1 MKYLRRVGLVPSL
14 LFVGVLG
21 GLLAPLPSEA
31 LTVTI
36 DGSPVQIATTS
47 AACIPG
53 YNLCSFITPRQYGNW
68 IVGDVSST
76 NRARIMIGD
85 NSAANSLDLLKMT
98 GITFT
103 PVVTAGTKITS
114 TVVVT
119 HTYNAGGGNPQ
130 GNYSWGY
137 GMSGYFDPPG
147 PNAPDENV
155 VGDRL
160 QQSGRG
166 NFGGTFTN
174 VQLGSGIDTGVL
186 ATPSAK
192 NLSGS
197 ISRTST
203 PIVVQPNCNTGNA
216 RCAPTITQTFT
227 ITAVG
232 PDKLVMTDSMIAAG
246 GTCRTVDE
254 VIPIPPHL
262 YALML
267 KLDPHAPNDINQLS
281 AWLKTMG
288 QKYLNKPI
296 QKKLLAYLIHQL
308 DKWLA
313 ATVPG
318 TCPEIEGE
326 IEEVLLEDEEAE
338 LVAAVAAGAVPAE
351 PGGTITITKNTNQ
364 ETSDTFTFNI
374 SRGDSSSTE
383 TIPMGAQTSQSI
395 VVTVEPGTYNVNEIN
410 NPESWTFENANC
422 GDTGDPTS
430 SGVVGVVVEVG
441 GNVDCTFNNKTFISD
456 DYRVINVDGG
466 VTWSEARVMAM
477 ALAPTLG
484 GVWDLADIRS
494 QEEQNFIQTL
504 LPPNPTEI
512 PGTHDYWTAGEQPV
526 CTVEP
531 GCTWRWATNLFVFY
545 NNGVTPGGYANWG
558 TAPPGPVNEPNNLG
572 NENHVTL
579 DSRYGW
585 GWNDLNGENRE
596 PEGFVAKRVS
606 P

>member
-1 MKYLRRVGLVPSL
+1 MRYLRRVGFVSCL
-14 LFVGVLG
+14 LIVGVLG

-36 DGSPVQIATTS
+36 DGSSVQIATTS
-47 AACIPG
+47 AACSPG

-103 PVVTAGTKITS
+103 PVVTAGTKITT

-160 QQSGRG
+160 QQIGRG

-203 PIVVQPNCNTGNA
+203 PTVVQPNCNTGNA

-246 GTCRTVDE
+246 GTCRAVDE

-338 LVAAVAAGAVPAE
+338 LVAAVAASAVPAE

-364 ETSDTFTFNI
+364 ETNDTFTFNI

-383 TIPMGAQTSQSI
+383 TIPMDGQTSQSI

-410 NPESWTFENANC
+410 NPEGWTFENANC

-430 SGVVGVVVEVG
+430 FGVVGVVIEVG

-477 ALAPTLG
+477 ALAQTLG

-504 LPPNPTEI
+504 LPPNPTGI
-512 PGTHDYWTAGEQPV
+512 SGTHDYWTAGEQPA
-526 CTVEP
+526 CSEEP

-558 TAPPGPVNEPNNLG
+558 TAPPGPVNEPNNLE

>member
-1 MKYLRRVGLVPSL
+1 MRSLRWFGLVPSL
-14 LFVGVLG
+14 LFAGVLG

-68 IVGDVSST
+68 IVGDVSTT

-103 PVVTAGTKITS
+103 PVVTAGTKITT

-174 VQLGSGIDTGVL
+174 VQLGSGIDTGFL

-197 ISRTST
+197 ISRTSAAT
-203 PIVVQPNCNTGNA
+203 VVQPNCNTGNA

-246 GTCRTVDE
+246 GTCRAVDE

-267 KLDPHAPNDINQLS
+267 KLDPNAPNDINQLS
-281 AWLKTMG
+281 AWLKKMG
-288 QKYLNKPI
+288 EKYLNKPI

-326 IEEVLLEDEEAE
+326 IEEVLLDDEEGE
-338 LVAAVAAGAVPAE
+338 LVAAQAAGAVPAE

-374 SRGDSSSTE
+374 ISGESSSTE
-383 TIPMGAQTSQSI
+383 TIPMGGQTSQSI
-395 VVTVEPGTYNVNEIN
+395 VVTVEPGTYNITED
-410 NPESWTFENANC
+410 SLAGWTL
-422 GDTGDPTS
+422 TS
-430 SGVVGVVVEVG
+430 SSCGEEGQVPTDEIVVEVG
-441 GNVDCTFNNKTFISD
+441 GNVNCTFNNKTFISD

-466 VTWSEARVMAM
+466 MTWSEARAQAQ
-477 ALAPTLG
+477 ALAQTLG

-494 QEEQNFIQTL
+494 QEEQSFIQTL
-504 LPPNPTEI
+504 LPPNPTGI
-512 PGTHDYWTAGEQPV
+512 PGVHDYWIGGRQVGEDFG
-526 CTVEP
+526 EP
-531 GCTWRWATNLFVFY
+531 GGNWRWDRDNVQFY
-545 NNGVTPGGYANWG
+545 NGAAIPGVYSNWG
-558 TAPPGPVNEPNNLG
+558 TGEPNNLG
-572 NENHVTL
+572 GSENHLTV
-579 DSRYGW
+579 DNRYGW
-585 GWNDLNGENRE
+585 GWNDLNADGGT
-596 PEGFVAKRVS
+596 GFPKGYIAKRF